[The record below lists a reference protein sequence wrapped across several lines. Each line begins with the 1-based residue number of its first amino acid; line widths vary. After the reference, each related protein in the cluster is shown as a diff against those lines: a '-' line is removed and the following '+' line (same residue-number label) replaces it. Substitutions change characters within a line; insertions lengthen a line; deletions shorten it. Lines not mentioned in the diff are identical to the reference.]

1 VNAFPGQCTVYWI
14 PRARPGTPTPILWLS
29 FDRTTAKGGNSTSA
43 CGAVREGI
51 LPQEQYLSAK
61 SININAVQ
69 TERKARA
76 LKRIALLTVLL
87 LIVSLGT
94 IARADTVVYSTGTDL
109 TIAPTSQ
116 TYTPIIHTN
125 NMILSFAG
133 VLLNSVNEPT
143 TGSLGSF
150 VITGSLGSDTF
161 TDVPF
166 TLDIFQWIP
175 SVGTGDL
182 SASITGKIKMDS
194 STVWVTFDE
203 SSVEIGSVV
212 YALTEQTY
220 QLNADSGLLGVVPGT
235 TKIEAEITETPEPST
250 LLLLGTGLLGLAFAF
265 YRKSSPALRN

>member
-1 VNAFPGQCTVYWI
+1 MPSPGNARHAGFLEHALGI
-14 PRARPGTPTPILWLS
+14 RTPILRLS
-29 FDRTTAKGGNSTSA
+29 FDRTTAKGGNSISA
-43 CGAVREGI
+43 CEVCSGGN
-51 LPQEQYLSAK
+51 LPEKQHSLSAK
-61 SININAVQ
+61 STNISAVQ

-76 LKRIALLTVLL
+76 LKKIGLFTVLL
-87 LIVSLGT
+87 LIGSLGT
-94 IARADTVVYSTGTDL
+94 IARADTVLYSTGTEL
-109 TIAPTSQ
+109 SVPPTSQ